1 LLLPFDISADVLGKS
16 GLCPPADNV
25 RLVGQGTFQPPGPEL
40 GMKAGC
46 RARSNNI
53 DTAIAEAKFG
63 IFEIARQK
71 GPSEAKSFRAHLRY
85 AVVPPLVW
93 TRGWRSMMLL
103 DRAECS
109 PLDAVTPSRIGVAD
123 DFVVAHIGIVAEAP
137 EALRGARVCTRCPTS
152 WASFE
157 TAR

>member
-1 LLLPFDISADVLGKS
+1 MLLPFDISADVLGKS

-103 DRAECS
+103 DRAECFFS
-109 PLDAVTPSRIGVAD
+109 RCRRPQAGWALPTISLCLTLVLSPSRRRPPGGEGL
-123 DFVVAHIGIVAEAP
+123 H
-137 EALRGARVCTRCPTS
+137 
-152 WASFE
+152 
-157 TAR
+157 